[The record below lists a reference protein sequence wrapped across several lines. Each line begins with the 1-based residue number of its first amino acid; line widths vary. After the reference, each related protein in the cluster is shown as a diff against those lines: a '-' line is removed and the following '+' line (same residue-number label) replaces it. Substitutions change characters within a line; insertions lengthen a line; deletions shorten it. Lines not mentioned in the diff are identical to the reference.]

1 MSEVS
6 EVSEVREMSGQ
17 QVVVDERGRG
27 GVSVPSSLQ

>member
-6 EVSEVREMSGQ
+6 EVSEVSGQ
-17 QVVVDERGRG
+17 HVVVDEEGRG